1 MIKEEEKKNQVTF
14 PKASVSGTAKVCPSL
29 LVLTGAKRINQP
41 SRVGLPGLP
50 PVSSLSLSCGGPQKG
65 TRVGVGSREWALP
78 GEECSE
84 TRNSMAGVGLRR
96 RI

>member
-1 MIKEEEKKNQVTF
+1 MTKEEKKKNQVTF
-14 PKASVSGTAKVCPSL
+14 PKASVSGTARVCPF
-29 LVLTGAKRINQP
+29 LVVPAGAEKINYTQLYWP
-41 SRVGLPGLP
+41 SRP
-50 PVSSLSLSCGGPQKG
+50 PVSSLSLFQKG
-65 TRVGVGSREWALP
+65 TRVGVGSREGALP